1 MTNRQRWDSF
11 TEGLSSPQNMID
23 WGFRYLIAAS
33 LQRRVWM
40 PPEHRKCYAN
50 MYVPLVGKPGIGK
63 GNVIRSV
70 NDILT
75 FHKLDETAVAGNPT
89 AEEKA
94 AMAAVIEADI
104 KSSTED
110 ANHSSS
116 TEKPA
121 LIPMAADAV
130 TYEALIQSMA
140 RAYRRVNYPEYS
152 EKYGRHIMKIYG
164 HSSLAFSLEEMAS
177 LFRKNTESMVNFLIQ
192 AYDCGDKYEYRT
204 KTSGIDRVL
213 RLCLNFFAGTTP
225 DFMQEVF
232 DDRLLSQGF
241 SSRSFFIYASKN
253 RKSQF
258 FIPKLTPAQEQARD
272 ALRNHV
278 KELTK
283 LYGQVEVEDTTINWL
298 ENWWSKYETS
308 PALRASSSSKLD
320 AYYSR
325 KNIHVMKVAMALHF
339 GESLDMHMPKNVFE
353 EAMHILHE
361 EEKTMHLA
369 LAFTG
374 VNPLSRLSQRVL
386 DLLRAAPRTYSDLLI
401 ECYNLGGRKEL
412 DEVLEYLTMTDQIK
426 TEKEVDPDTNVEV
439 MLWKMKHA
447 SNNGKL

>member
-1 MTNRQRWDSF
+1 MTNKQKWDEYTS
-11 TEGLSSPQNMID
+11 GLSSPQNMVD

-33 LQRRVWM
+33 LQRRVWC
-40 PPEHRKCYAN
+40 PPEHRKCFPN
-50 MYVPLVGKPGIGK
+50 MYPVLVGKPGIGK

-70 NDILT
+70 YDILGH
-75 FHKLDETAVAGNPT
+75 HKLDETAVAGTPT

-94 AMAAVIEADI
+94 TMAAIIEADI
-104 KSSTED
+104 KAATEST
-110 ANHSSS
+110 NQTTSN
-116 TEKPA
+116 EKPA
-121 LIPMAADAV
+121 LIPTAADAV
-130 TYEALIQSMA
+130 TYEALVKSMA
-140 RAYRRVNYPEYS
+140 SAYRRINYSEYS
-152 EKYGRHIMKIYG
+152 EKHGRHIMKIYG
-164 HSSLAFSLEEMAS
+164 HSSLAFCLEEMAS

-213 RLCLNFFAGTTP
+213 RLCLNFLAGTTP

-241 SSRSFFIYASKN
+241 SSRAFFIYASKN

-258 FIPKLTPAQEQARD
+258 FIPGLTPAQEKYREE
-272 ALRNHV
+272 LRTHV
-278 KELTK
+278 KELTR
-283 LYGQVEVEDTTINWL
+283 LYGQVDVENSTIRWL
-298 ENWWSKYETS
+298 EDWWEKYENNPT
-308 PALRASSSSKLD
+308 LRASPSSKLE

-339 GESLDMHMPKNVFE
+339 GESLEMRMDKKVFE
-353 EAMHILHE
+353 NAMEVLHQ

-386 DLLRAAPRTYSDLLI
+386 DLLRGCPRTYSDLLI
-401 ECYNLGGRKEL
+401 ECYSLGTRKEL
-412 DEVLEYLTMTDQIK
+412 DEVLEYLAMTDQIRN
-426 TEKEVDPDTNVEV
+426 EKEVDQDTNVEIV
-439 MLWKMKHA
+439 YWKLK
-447 SNNGKL
+447 SSTNGTL

>member
-1 MTNRQRWDSF
+1 MTNNARWNLYTD
-11 TEGLSSPQNMID
+11 GLSSPENFIQ

-33 LQRRVWM
+33 LQRRVWC
-40 PPEHRKCYAN
+40 PPEHRKCFPN
-50 MYVPLVGKPGIGK
+50 MYNPLVGKPGIGK

-70 NDILT
+70 NDILS
-75 FHKLDETAVAGNPT
+75 FHKLDETAVSNSQAT
-89 AEEKA
+89 QEEQAVMKA
-94 AMAAVIEADI
+94 VVEADV
-104 KSSTED
+104 KTSTEELNTG
-110 ANHSSS
+110 AN
-116 TEKPA
+116 TEKPL
-121 LIPMAADAV
+121 LIPIASDAV

-140 RAYRRVNYPEYS
+140 RSYRRINYS
-152 EKYGRHIMKIYG
+152 EFSEKHNRNMMKIYG
-164 HSSLAFSLEEMAS
+164 HSSLAFCLEEMAS

-258 FIPKLTPAQEQARD
+258 FIPALTEEQSGARTH
-272 ALRNHV
+272 LIEHV
-278 KELTK
+278 RKLTK
-283 LYGQVEVEDTTINWL
+283 LYGQVHIDNSTINWL
-298 ENWWSKYETS
+298 EEWWNRYENDPS
-308 PALRASSSSKLD
+308 LRASNSGKLE

-325 KNIHVMKVAMALHF
+325 KNIHVMKVAMAIHF
-339 GESLDMHMPKNVFE
+339 GETTEMHMPRERFE
-353 EAMHILHE
+353 EAMDVLAD

-374 VNPLSRLSQRVL
+374 SNPLSRLSGKVL
-386 DLLRAAPRTYSDLLI
+386 ELLRVERRVYADLLI
-401 ECYNLGGRKEL
+401 ECYSLGGRKEL
-412 DEVLEYLTMTDQIK
+412 DEVIEYLSLTDQITSETMK
-426 TEKEVDPDTNVEV
+426 DPDTNIET
-439 MLWKMKHA
+439 MYWRIK
-447 SNNGKL
+447 